1 MKQKD
6 WEESFWI
13 KNLKL
18 VTTLPFEDGVF
29 GDVYRSVLLRN
40 VEFCEVV
47 TVEDRVSCVRMTN
60 KFIHQAIF
68 TAFGVHNKE
77 VSIIAVLKNILNDY
91 DKEKSYYFF
100 YIVYQELLRRN
111 NPLAGVVLS
120 ELRIYEFISPF
131 KNVFKNFDS
140 KLAWDFLLLDLAHQ
154 GLNEDMF
161 NEMWFRYKETLFQ
174 CESNV
179 FSGFV
184 YKHYLKE
191 FKDPINLIKYN
202 PPKKIYSF
210 ILKRAEER
218 YKNKEL
224 F

>member
-6 WEESFWI
+6 WEESLWI

-18 VTTLPFEDGVF
+18 VTTLSFEDGVF
-29 GDVYRSVLLRN
+29 SDVYRSVLLRN

-47 TVEDRVSCVRMTN
+47 TVEDRVSCIRMTN
-60 KFIHQAIF
+60 KFIRQAIF
-68 TAFGVHNKE
+68 TAFGIHNKE

-120 ELRIYEFISPF
+120 ELRIYEFIDPF
-131 KNVFKNFDS
+131 KIVFKNFDS

-191 FKDPINLIKYN
+191 LKDPINLTKYN

>member
-6 WEESFWI
+6 WEESLWI

-191 FKDPINLIKYN
+191 LKDPINLIKYN

>member
-6 WEESFWI
+6 WEESLWI

-18 VTTLPFEDGVF
+18 VTNLPFEDGVF
-29 GDVYRSVLLRN
+29 SDVYRSVLLRN

-47 TVEDRVSCVRMTN
+47 TVEDRVSCIRMTN

-161 NEMWFRYKETLFQ
+161 NEMWFRYKETLLQ

-191 FKDPINLIKYN
+191 LKDPINLTKYN

>member
-6 WEESFWI
+6 WEESLWI

>member
-29 GDVYRSVLLRN
+29 SDVYRSVLLRN

-91 DKEKSYYFF
+91 DKEKSYYFL
-100 YIVYQELLRRN
+100 YIVYKELLRRN

-120 ELRIYEFISPF
+120 ELRLYEFISPF

-161 NEMWFRYKETLFQ
+161 NEMWLRYKGTLLQF
-174 CESNV
+174 ESNV

-191 FKDPINLIKYN
+191 LKDPINLTKYN

>member
-6 WEESFWI
+6 WEESLWI

-18 VTTLPFEDGVF
+18 VTNLPFEDGVF
-29 GDVYRSVLLRN
+29 SDVYRSVLLRN

-68 TAFGVHNKE
+68 TAFGIHNKE
-77 VSIIAVLKNILNDY
+77 VSIIDVLKNIVNDY

-120 ELRIYEFISPF
+120 ELRLYEFISPF

-161 NEMWFRYKETLFQ
+161 NEMWFRYEGTLLQ

-191 FKDPINLIKYN
+191 LKDPINLIKYN

>member
-120 ELRIYEFISPF
+120 ELRIYEFIST
-131 KNVFKNFDS
+131 FKNFDS

>member
-29 GDVYRSVLLRN
+29 SDVYRSVLLRN

>member
-6 WEESFWI
+6 WEESLWI
-13 KNLKL
+13 KNLNL
-18 VTTLPFEDGVF
+18 VTTLPFEDWVF
-29 GDVYRSVLLRN
+29 SDVYRSVLLRN

-47 TVEDRVSCVRMTN
+47 TVEDRVSCIRMTN
-60 KFIHQAIF
+60 KFIRQAIF
-68 TAFGVHNKE
+68 TAFGIHNKE
-77 VSIIAVLKNILNDY
+77 VSIIDVLKNILNDY

-111 NPLAGVVLS
+111 NPLASVVLS
-120 ELRIYEFISPF
+120 ELRIYEFIDPF
-131 KNVFKNFDS
+131 KIVFKNFDS

-161 NEMWFRYKETLFQ
+161 NEMWFRYEGTLLQ

-191 FKDPINLIKYN
+191 LKDPINLIKYN
-202 PPKKIYSF
+202 PKKKIYSF

>member
-6 WEESFWI
+6 WEESLWI
-13 KNLKL
+13 KNLNL

-29 GDVYRSVLLRN
+29 SDVYRSVLLRN

-47 TVEDRVSCVRMTN
+47 TVEDRVSCIRMTN
-60 KFIHQAIF
+60 KFIRQAIF
-68 TAFGVHNKE
+68 TAFGIHNKE

-131 KNVFKNFDS
+131 KNFDS

-184 YKHYLKE
+184 YKH
-191 FKDPINLIKYN
+191 
-202 PPKKIYSF
+202 
-210 ILKRAEER
+210 
-218 YKNKEL
+218 
-224 F
+224 

>member
-6 WEESFWI
+6 WEESLWI

-29 GDVYRSVLLRN
+29 SDVYRSVLLRN

-120 ELRIYEFISPF
+120 ELRIYEFIDPF
-131 KNVFKNFDS
+131 KIVFKNFDS

-191 FKDPINLIKYN
+191 LKDPINLIKYN

>member
-6 WEESFWI
+6 WEESLWI
-13 KNLKL
+13 KNLNL

-29 GDVYRSVLLRN
+29 SDVYRSVLLRN

-111 NPLAGVVLS
+111 NPLASVVLS

>member
-6 WEESFWI
+6 WEESLWI

-29 GDVYRSVLLRN
+29 SDVYRSVLLRN